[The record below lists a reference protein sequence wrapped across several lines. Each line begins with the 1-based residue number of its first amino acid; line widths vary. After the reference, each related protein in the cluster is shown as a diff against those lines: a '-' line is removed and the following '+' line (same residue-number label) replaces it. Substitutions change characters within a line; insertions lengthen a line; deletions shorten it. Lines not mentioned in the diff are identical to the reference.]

1 MSRRQPASAGSVDA
15 VLLPSLGNLS
25 LNKRE
30 DAPASWP
37 QAEDIEGSLLVDGG
51 DGEKNLMTGATFE
64 FDLLN
69 LAEEQ
74 ANKKSKWVKH
84 YKPVNP
90 PEGENTPYVNT
101 WTSFYPGGENG
112 GVYHANPHFM
122 TDTALQEK
130 PLTIEA
136 AHKPLF
142 VWVEK
147 VDKWDASDAT
157 TKKRPPLPQYANL
170 KKAQGNASD
179 FIATLGRVQTR
190 GKGLE
195 PSPLPPLFW
204 TFMKKN
210 VPTKDQVLKIGQ
222 QLKDDKPVTYKALK
236 TMYVGPIYSKWGKE
250 SKEARKGWR
259 MAWADT
265 PKKAWL
271 LYLGYMTSACLG
283 DKAQVDKKRD
293 REQQYRDQLIDDF
306 ICVAPAH
313 LLDQADGKHEELTG
327 EQHEELTDEQLDQL
341 LLNDQQTND
350 DSTSENLHLNQDSLM
365 DETPAGEAEPPE
377 GEAEITNEEG
387 PPADEPQ
394 LSDDELNELLGLLP
408 NTPPNPDLELPL
420 LIPI

>member
-37 QAEDIEGSLLVDGG
+37 QAEDIEGSLLVDDGSGG
-51 DGEKNLMTGATFE
+51 KLNLMTDATFK

-74 ANKKSKWVKH
+74 ANKTSNWVEH

-90 PEGENTPYVNT
+90 PEGEKTPYVNT

-122 TDTALQEK
+122 TDKALREK
-130 PLTIEA
+130 PPTIEA

-142 VWVEK
+142 EWVEK

-157 TKKRPPLPQYANL
+157 TKKRAPVPQYAKL
-170 KKAQGNASD
+170 KEAQGNASV
-179 FIATLGRVQTR
+179 FIATLGKVQTR
-190 GKGLE
+190 GTGLE

-204 TFMKKN
+204 TFVKKN

-222 QLKDDKPVTYKALK
+222 QLKDNKTVTYKALK
-236 TMYVGPIYSKWGKE
+236 TMYVGPIYSKWGEE
-250 SKEARKGWR
+250 SKEATKGWR

-293 REQQYRDQLIDDF
+293 REQQYRDQLLDDF
-306 ICVAPAH
+306 MCVAPAH
-313 LLDQADGKHEELTG
+313 LVDQADGEADDQPK
-327 EQHEELTDEQLDQL
+327 ELTDEELREMLLDDQNNGQEINDTLPEKL
-341 LLNDQQTND
+341 LLIRKR
-350 DSTSENLHLNQDSLM
+350 LM
-365 DETPAGEAEPPE
+365 AETPAEEAETPAEEAETPAE
-377 GEAEITNEEG
+377 EAETPAEEAETPAEEAEINDEEL
-387 PPADEPQ
+387 E
-394 LSDDELNELLGLLP
+394 GLLKLVG
-408 NTPPNPDLELPL
+408 TPP
-420 LIPI
+420 